1 MSDYTKYLRLMKPA
15 GNEYYNVENFN
26 HNAELIDK
34 ETEKLNNAVTK
45 IQEGATR
52 EKAGIVQFGTEEGKA
67 LEGMMLARLAGCV
80 GYGGDIQTAGVKD
93 VNYIYYDR
101 NTRKMY
107 KCLNQNSDVSANV
120 ANFIP
125 LDNNSLL
132 DRLENLITSYTLKEW
147 NILEFP
153 NKKVLISLRKKALY
167 SDAEYRYELPFE
179 ITNSVILTSS
189 EDTQNQFTF
198 TATIEENKVTIKRWP
213 STILSGWNYLDVII
227 IGYKK

>member
-1 MSDYTKYLRLMKPA
+1 MAEYTKYLRLMKPQ

-34 ETEKLNNAVTK
+34 ETEKLNTAVTK

-80 GYGGDIQTAGVKD
+80 GYGGDIQTTGVKD

-107 KCLNQNSDVSANV
+107 KCLNQNNDVSANV

-132 DRLENLITSYTLKEW
+132 DRLENLIKIDTGITGNYT
-147 NILEFP
+147 NVGAY
-153 NKKVLISLRKKALY
+153 N
-167 SDAEYRYELPFE
+167 
-179 ITNSVILTSS
+179 
-189 EDTQNQFTF
+189 FTF
-198 TATIEENKVTIKRWP
+198 PKNYKQVLGVAVNVYKTGTATTLENVYVTGFNNTSFSFVKDCVDADRANTVKVAYTVFYI
-213 STILSGWNYLDVII
+213 
-227 IGYKK
+227 

>member
-1 MSDYTKYLRLMKPA
+1 MHLL
-15 GNEYYNVENFN
+15 
-26 HNAELIDK
+26 
-34 ETEKLNNAVTK
+34 KLL
-45 IQEGATR
+45 
-52 EKAGIVQFGTEEGKA
+52 GTLYK
-67 LEGMMLARLAGCV
+67 
-80 GYGGDIQTAGVKD
+80 VK
-93 VNYIYYDR
+93 VN
-101 NTRKMY
+101 
-107 KCLNQNSDVSANV
+107 
-120 ANFIP
+120 
-125 LDNNSLL
+125 
-132 DRLENLITSYTLKEW
+132 RLENLITSYTLKEW

-167 SDAEYRYELPFE
+167 SAAEYRYELPFE